1 MYLAWKEIRY
11 AKLRYS
17 LIIGI
22 MVLVAYVVFMLSGLA
37 NGLSDGHKKAV
48 ADWSAQTIVLSEDS
62 NKVASASILA
72 RDDLSRVEAKE
83 KAAVGL
89 TSSAISHKG
98 KSEKTNISVFGAE
111 ANQFVVPKVI
121 DGRSY
126 KAANEVIVSENLL
139 SKGFALGDQIKLGS
153 DEQVFTIVGVTK
165 ATTYS
170 VVPVLYLNL
179 DAYTHLKYGDQP
191 FEKNKE
197 PISLIA
203 VKEPKSAVT
212 IKQPKNQTKLAALTF
227 DDFVENLPGYS
238 AEKLT
243 LNAMV
248 YFLFVVVAAIV
259 GIFLYVMTLQK
270 TALFGVL
277 KAQGV
282 STGYLVRSIV
292 GQSLIVSI
300 VGVLLAFLLSYLT
313 SLVLPDA
320 MPFTVNL
327 LQWCLYGVVLIFV
340 SIIGGLFSVRTVTKV
355 DPITAIGGE

>member
-48 ADWSAQTIVLSEDS
+48 ADWGAQTIVLSEDS

-212 IKQPKNQTKLAALTF
+212 IKQSKNQTKLAALTF

>member
-48 ADWSAQTIVLSEDS
+48 ADWGAQTIVLSEDS

-126 KAANEVIVSENLL
+126 KAANEVIVSKNLL

-212 IKQPKNQTKLAALTF
+212 IKQSKNQTKLAALTF

>member
-22 MVLVAYVVFMLSGLA
+22 MLLVAYVVFMLSGLA

-48 ADWSAQTIVLSEDS
+48 ADWGAQTIVLSEDS
-62 NKVASASILA
+62 NKVASASILT
-72 RDDLSRVEAKE
+72 RGDLSRVEAKE

-89 TSSAISHKG
+89 ASSAISHKG
-98 KSEKTNISVFGAE
+98 KTEKTNISVFGAE
-111 ANQFVVPKVI
+111 ADQFVVPKVI
-121 DGRSY
+121 DGRNYRST
-126 KAANEVIVSENLL
+126 NEVIVSENLL
-139 SKGFALGDQIKLGS
+139 PEGFALGDHIQLGG
-153 DEQVFTIVGVTK
+153 DDQVFTIVGVTK

-179 DAYTHLKYGDQP
+179 DAYAQLKYGNQEFDQS
-191 FEKNKE
+191 NG

-203 VKEPKSAVT
+203 TKEPKSDVKL
-212 IKQPKNQTKLAALTF
+212 IQSKDQTKLTALTF

-300 VGVLLAFLLSYLT
+300 AGVLIAFVLSYLT
-313 SLVLPDA
+313 SLVLPAA

-327 LQWCLYGVVLIFV
+327 LQWCLYGMVLIFV
-340 SIIGGLFSVRTVTKV
+340 SIIGGLFSIRTVTKV